1 MGWNQ
6 FQKKNK
12 NIFKEIKD
20 ISFCLFF
27 LSFLSLFEAK
37 PLRLT
42 MHGGALRARQKRP
55 FH

>member
-27 LSFLSLFEAK
+27 LFSQAQ
-37 PLRLT
+37 PT
-42 MHGGALRARQKRP
+42 M
-55 FH
+55 